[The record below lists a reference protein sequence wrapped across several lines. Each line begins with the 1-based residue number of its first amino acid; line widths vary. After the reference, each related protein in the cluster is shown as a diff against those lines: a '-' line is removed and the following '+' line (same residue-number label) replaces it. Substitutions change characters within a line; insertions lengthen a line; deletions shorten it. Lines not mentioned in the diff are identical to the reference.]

1 MPPARR
7 SLAHSR
13 LHGRLLG
20 CLLAAFAVFG
30 GAHSARAEVIPPP
43 AEMPAQLSL
52 DEAIHIFRT
61 HGIDLLIA
69 EAAVVSAEGDARIAN
84 SVANPNFSLSY
95 GRVIGNY
102 NPGDPLCPGCSA
114 NAWGVGVSDSGAI
127 EDTLS
132 GKRALRLRVAKNALA
147 SARLGRID
155 AQRTL
160 EAQLKQ
166 QYVQV
171 ALARRS
177 LEFAKDV
184 VTALTKTVE
193 LSRALTP
200 GKITEGD
207 LARTELQK
215 LEAEQAVDAAGL
227 ALRQA
232 RLGLAFILGVRGP
245 VPEFEV
251 DSSTLNFTVPVALSG
266 VSEETLDRLAIDRRP
281 DLRAQGYQR
290 ARAEASLALAK
301 RQLFPDITLSANYTQ
316 TGNGQSALQPPTL
329 SFGISAPLPIFYQQQ
344 GEIRKAEADYD
355 TQALEHAKATA
366 QVINDVGNAYAAY
379 VASKRMVERMEG
391 GGLLSRAK
399 FARENTEI
407 RYRAGG
413 SLIDFLDATRTYIA
427 TTVEYL
433 QDLTNYWTAVY
444 QLEQAVGTELR
455 K

>member
-1 MPPARR
+1 MLPVRR
-7 SLAHSR
+7 SHALAR
-13 LHGRLLG
+13 VLG
-20 CLLAAFAVFG
+20 CLLAALAAIS
-30 GAHSARAEVIPPP
+30 GAHAARAEVIPPP
-43 AEMPAQLSL
+43 VEMPAQLSL
-52 DEAIHIFRT
+52 DEALRIFRT
-61 HGIDLLIA
+61 RGLDLLIA
-69 EAAVVSAEGDARIAN
+69 EAAVASAEGDARIAN
-84 SVANPNFSLSY
+84 AVPNPDVSFSY

-102 NPGDPLCPGCSA
+102 SADVPGCAGCSA
-114 NAWGVGVSDSGAI
+114 NAWTAGVSDSAAI
-127 EDTLS
+127 LDTLS

-147 SARLGRID
+147 SARLARVD

-184 VTALTKTVE
+184 VTTLTKTVE

-200 GKITEGD
+200 GKITEAD

-215 LEAEQAVDAAGL
+215 LEAEQAVDAAVL

-245 VPEFEV
+245 VPDFDV
-251 DSSTLNFTVPVALSG
+251 DSSTLNFTVPTSLSG
-266 VSEETLDRLAIDRRP
+266 VNEESLDRLAVERRP

-301 RQLFPDITLSANYTQ
+301 RQLFPDITLSANYSQ
-316 TGNGQSALQPPTL
+316 IGNGQSVVQPPTL
-329 SFGISAPLPIFYQQQ
+329 SFGISAPLPVFYQQQ
-344 GEIRKAEADYD
+344 GEIRKAEADFD
-355 TQALEHAKATA
+355 TQALEHAKTTA
-366 QVINDVGNAYAAY
+366 QVISDVGNAYASY
-379 VASKRMVERMEG
+379 VAWKRMVERMEG

-399 FARENTEI
+399 FARDTTEI
-407 RYRAGG
+407 QYRAGKVA
-413 SLIDFLDATRTYIA
+413 LIDFLDASRTYIA

-444 QLEQAVGTELR
+444 QLEQAVGTALR
-455 K
+455 